1 MRRSLTAGILM
12 IALFT
17 TTAAA
22 QSNWVDQFLN
32 RYKPPKVD
40 PAAAVTPQVSDE
52 PWRLMVTQGA
62 LPLSINDVV
71 RLMLASNLDVT
82 VNRFSPLA
90 TQYLLQTMFR
100 PFEPTLDLSAQVSR
114 NTTPSTSQLQAGQ
127 GTVPFSQ
134 LQHRYTIGYS
144 QMLQAGTAVSV
155 NLNVNRNSSN
165 SLFSTFNP
173 AYFNTI
179 TYSVTQPF
187 LRNYGRKI
195 NTRPIRLGRNNVN
208 LSEVDFELQ
217 MIDLVAAAQNL
228 YWDLVY
234 QREDIKVR
242 KASLDLA
249 EKTLADNKRQV
260 QIGTMARI
268 EVVQAESE
276 VAQREEQMVTTTYT
290 ADQIQDRV
298 KKLITN
304 LGDPALVLADLL
316 PVNAPPPP
324 SSEDTMPLDAA
335 IKYALESRPELRQ
348 LALQIQNS
356 DIEVEYAKNQ
366 LLPTLLVGASYTQ
379 NGVGG
384 VQTNRAGL
392 GGSEI
397 TSIIRGGLGDA
408 LGQLFGYNYTGY
420 TVGFSLSIPLSNKSG
435 QAQYSKALTDKQ
447 SIAARRT
454 RLAQQIAL
462 EVRNASTQVDMNR
475 ARIQKS
481 EKALE
486 LATMQLEAEQK
497 KFQLGTSQLRF
508 VLQEQRNVTDAQTVR
523 TSALVNYAKSLVDYD
538 RAVGRTLRKNN
549 IEIEKQMQVAT
560 LVQ

>member
-1 MRRSLTAGILM
+1 M

-52 PWRLMVTQGA
+52 PWRPMVTQGA

-71 RLMLASNLDVT
+71 RLMLTSNLDVT

-90 TQYLLQTMFR
+90 TQYLLETMFR

-114 NTTPSTSQLQAGQ
+114 NTTPSTSQLQAGS
-127 GTVPFSQ
+127 TVPFSQ

-144 QMLQAGTAVSV
+144 QMLQGGTALNV
-155 NLNVNRNSSN
+155 NLNVTRNSSN

-195 NTRPIRLGRNNVN
+195 NTRPIRLARNNVN

-217 MIDLVAAAQNL
+217 TIDLVAAAQNL

-260 QIGTMARI
+260 EIGTMARI

-276 VAQREEQMVTTTYT
+276 VAQRQEQMVTTTYT
-290 ADQIQDRV
+290 ADQTQDRV

-316 PVNAPPPP
+316 PVNAPPSP
-324 SSEDTMPLDAA
+324 SSEDTMPLEAA
-335 IKYALESRPELRQ
+335 IKYALESRPEMRQ

-384 VQTNRAGL
+384 VQTNRAEL
-392 GGSEI
+392 GGSQI
-397 TSIIRGGLGDA
+397 TSIIRGGLADA

-420 TVGFSLSIPLSNKSG
+420 TVGFSVSIPLSNKSG

-447 SIAARRT
+447 SIAAKRM

-462 EVRNASTQVDMNR
+462 EVRNANSQVEMNR

-523 TSALVNYAKSLVDYD
+523 TSALVNYAKSVVDYD

-549 IEIEKQMQVAT
+549 VEIEKQLQVAT

>member
-52 PWRLMVTQGA
+52 PWRPMVTQGA

-71 RLMLASNLDVT
+71 LLMLASNLDVT

-90 TQYLLQTMFR
+90 TQYLLETMFR

-114 NTTPSTSQLQAGQ
+114 NTTPSTSQLQAGS
-127 GTVPFSQ
+127 TVPFSQ

-144 QMLQAGTAVSV
+144 QTLQRGTALNV
-155 NLNVNRNSSN
+155 NLNVTRNSSN

-195 NTRPIRLGRNNVN
+195 NTRPIRLARNNVN

-217 MIDLVAAAQNL
+217 TIDLVAAAQNL

-260 QIGTMARI
+260 EIGTMARI

-276 VAQREEQMVTTTYT
+276 VAQRQEQMVTTT
-290 ADQIQDRV
+290 
-298 KKLITN
+298 
-304 LGDPALVLADLL
+304 
-316 PVNAPPPP
+316 
-324 SSEDTMPLDAA
+324 
-335 IKYALESRPELRQ
+335 
-348 LALQIQNS
+348 
-356 DIEVEYAKNQ
+356 
-366 LLPTLLVGASYTQ
+366 
-379 NGVGG
+379 
-384 VQTNRAGL
+384 
-392 GGSEI
+392 
-397 TSIIRGGLGDA
+397 
-408 LGQLFGYNYTGY
+408 
-420 TVGFSLSIPLSNKSG
+420 
-435 QAQYSKALTDKQ
+435 
-447 SIAARRT
+447 
-454 RLAQQIAL
+454 
-462 EVRNASTQVDMNR
+462 
-475 ARIQKS
+475 
-481 EKALE
+481 
-486 LATMQLEAEQK
+486 
-497 KFQLGTSQLRF
+497 
-508 VLQEQRNVTDAQTVR
+508 
-523 TSALVNYAKSLVDYD
+523 
-538 RAVGRTLRKNN
+538 
-549 IEIEKQMQVAT
+549 
-560 LVQ
+560 